1 MECITEHPAQ
11 SETLSEAA
19 SEVRLVY
26 EVFQKREVIPDPIP
40 KADTRLIE
48 MEKQRSDTTVAT
60 STNTNG
66 VNGRQISEKEWRKDS
81 CILVMGSVKAGKSTT
96 INLYT
101 GNTAETGLDNR
112 ISAETAEISFYEDKR
127 HIEEGQ
133 KCPYPIWMDTPG

>member
-40 KADTRLIE
+40 KAGTRLIE
-48 MEKQRSDTTVAT
+48 MEKQRSDTKVAAT
-60 STNTNG
+60 TNG
-66 VNGRQISEKEWRKDS
+66 VNGHQISEKEWRKDS

-96 INLYT
+96 INLFSVFLYFIQ
-101 GNTAETGLDNR
+101 R
-112 ISAETAEISFYEDKR
+112 ISRKV
-127 HIEEGQ
+127 EEMVLSL
-133 KCPYPIWMDTPG
+133 KLSYFIFPNLKK

>member
-48 MEKQRSDTTVAT
+48 TEKQRSDTKVA
-60 STNTNG
+60 SNG
-66 VNGRQISEKEWRKDS
+66 VNNGHQISEKEWRKDS

-101 GNTAETGLDNR
+101 GNSAETGLDNR

>member
-48 MEKQRSDTTVAT
+48 TEKQRSDTKVAA
-60 STNTNG
+60 SSNG
-66 VNGRQISEKEWRKDS
+66 VNNGHQISEKEWRKDS

-101 GNTAETGLDNR
+101 GNSAETGLDNR